1 MFPTGILW
9 GKLLLF
15 LLVCLYFL
23 LIFEAGSSYVD
34 SYVDRQIYRI
44 RVSAS
49 AFWMA
54 GLTGVALPHPAKNR
68 FLLKAQSFPC
78 HVTDQSSLEY

>member
-34 SYVDRQIYRI
+34 RQIYRI
-44 RVSAS
+44 RISAS

-78 HVTDQSSLEY
+78 HVTDRSFLEY